1 MEAFSERLLREHQP
15 AWQAMQ
21 QHPFVTDIEQDRLPT
36 VVFNRYLVFEGNFVA
51 TAIAIF
57 ALGVSKAPGIQ
68 QQRWLIGVLNA
79 LVDIQ
84 IAWFEQVLS
93 ARQIDPAE
101 YPDDL
106 PGVRRFRDGMLRT
119 AHEGSYEQ
127 IVTLMFGAE
136 WMYYFWC
143 RRASEHYQ
151 SDADLRRWV
160 EMHAEDEFYQQALW
174 LKNEL
179 DRCAMALSE
188 NEKQAL
194 SALYG
199 EVLQWEI
206 DFSIT
211 RRTRSSREV
220 KNRRRRKRRLLKY
233 CSGRPPLIRA
243 MSLQPLCDE
252 GAIISPH
259 SGYER
264 SPYDQ
269 WMKVRNPPAVFHGV
283 LFLRF
288 ALEQAGVRWLL
299 Y

>member
-1 MEAFSERLLREHQP
+1 MVAISAEKTNAIQAIFSRSKAVIGVIHCDPFPGSPKYRGKSVSDIVERALRDAENYISGGVHGLIIENHGDIPFSKPEDIGHETSALMAVITEKVRERFGVPLGINVLANAAIP
-15 AWQAMQ
+15 AM
-21 QHPFVTDIEQDRLPT
+21 
-36 VVFNRYLVFEGNFVA
+36 
-51 TAIAIF
+51 AIAIF

-93 ARQIDPAE
+93 ARQIDPAD

-188 NEKQAL
+188 DEKQAL

-206 DFSIT
+206 DFHH
-211 RRTRSSREV
+211 
-220 KNRRRRKRRLLKY
+220 
-233 CSGRPPLIRA
+233 A
-243 MSLQPLCDE
+243 
-252 GAIISPH
+252 A
-259 SGYER
+259 YE
-264 SPYDQ
+264 
-269 WMKVRNPPAVFHGV
+269 
-283 LFLRF
+283 
-288 ALEQAGVRWLL
+288 E
-299 Y
+299 

>member
-1 MEAFSERLLREHQP
+1 ML
-15 AWQAMQ
+15 
-21 QHPFVTDIEQDRLPT
+21 VTDSLLAYTLAATLLTLTPGLDTALILRT
-36 VVFNRYLVFEGNFVA
+36 A
-51 TAIAIF
+51 TAE
-57 ALGVSKAPGIQ
+57 GGRK
-68 QQRWLIGVLNA
+68 A

-188 NEKQAL
+188 DEKQAL

-206 DFSIT
+206 DFHH
-211 RRTRSSREV
+211 
-220 KNRRRRKRRLLKY
+220 
-233 CSGRPPLIRA
+233 A
-243 MSLQPLCDE
+243 
-252 GAIISPH
+252 A
-259 SGYER
+259 YE
-264 SPYDQ
+264 
-269 WMKVRNPPAVFHGV
+269 
-283 LFLRF
+283 
-288 ALEQAGVRWLL
+288 E
-299 Y
+299 

>member
-119 AHEGSYEQ
+119 AREGSYEQ

-160 EMHAEDEFYQQALW
+160 EMHAEDEYYQQALW

-188 NEKQAL
+188 DEKQAL

-206 DFSIT
+206 DFHH
-211 RRTRSSREV
+211 
-220 KNRRRRKRRLLKY
+220 
-233 CSGRPPLIRA
+233 A
-243 MSLQPLCDE
+243 
-252 GAIISPH
+252 A
-259 SGYER
+259 YE
-264 SPYDQ
+264 
-269 WMKVRNPPAVFHGV
+269 
-283 LFLRF
+283 
-288 ALEQAGVRWLL
+288 E
-299 Y
+299 

>member
-21 QHPFVTDIEQDRLPT
+21 QHPFVTDIAEDRLPT
-36 VVFNRYLVFEGNFVA
+36 AVFNRYLVFEGNFVA
-51 TAIAIF
+51 TAIAIV
-57 ALGVSKAPGIQ
+57 ALGVSKAPGIV

-79 LVDIQ
+79 LVDTQ

-106 PGVRRFRDGMLRT
+106 PGVRRFRDGMLLT
-119 AHEGSYEQ
+119 AREGSYEQ

-136 WMYYFWC
+136 WMYSCWC
-143 RRASEHYQ
+143 RRASEHRQ
-151 SDADLRRWV
+151 RDADLRRWV

-174 LKNEL
+174 LKHEL

-188 NEKQAL
+188 KEKQAL

-206 DFSIT
+206 DFHHAAYK
-211 RRTRSSREV
+211 E
-220 KNRRRRKRRLLKY
+220 
-233 CSGRPPLIRA
+233 
-243 MSLQPLCDE
+243 
-252 GAIISPH
+252 
-259 SGYER
+259 
-264 SPYDQ
+264 
-269 WMKVRNPPAVFHGV
+269 
-283 LFLRF
+283 
-288 ALEQAGVRWLL
+288 
-299 Y
+299 

>member
-1 MEAFSERLLREHQP
+1 MP
-15 AWQAMQ
+15 
-21 QHPFVTDIEQDRLPT
+21 
-36 VVFNRYLVFEGNFVA
+36 
-51 TAIAIF
+51 
-57 ALGVSKAPGIQ
+57 
-68 QQRWLIGVLNA
+68 
-79 LVDIQ
+79 VDIQ

-188 NEKQAL
+188 DEKQAL

-206 DFSIT
+206 DFIT

-252 GAIISPH
+252 GP
-259 SGYER
+259 
-264 SPYDQ
+264 
-269 WMKVRNPPAVFHGV
+269 
-283 LFLRF
+283 
-288 ALEQAGVRWLL
+288 
-299 Y
+299 

>member
-1 MEAFSERLLREHQP
+1 MEAFSERLLCEHQP

-188 NEKQAL
+188 DEKQAL

-206 DFSIT
+206 DFHH
-211 RRTRSSREV
+211 
-220 KNRRRRKRRLLKY
+220 
-233 CSGRPPLIRA
+233 A
-243 MSLQPLCDE
+243 
-252 GAIISPH
+252 A
-259 SGYER
+259 YE
-264 SPYDQ
+264 
-269 WMKVRNPPAVFHGV
+269 
-283 LFLRF
+283 
-288 ALEQAGVRWLL
+288 E
-299 Y
+299 